1 MKKILLLIVVYIIT
15 AQNSFAQKKTR
26 ISGIIDNARDT
37 LSNIEI
43 GIFDGQFA
51 KTEMRNYRCETT
63 NGIFQFD
70 FDLERTALVGI
81 YINDR
86 LAFLPGSFNVAV
98 NPGDNIKIII
108 PNKNKMGLANIS
120 FAGKGSDKL
129 NLLKAINDKLL
140 ATGTHLLFWDRTS
153 ITDKYKNAD
162 QYLNII
168 DSMCKMNKLK
178 DPRDM
183 QLIKAQLVDGTLDQV
198 LAHSVKYYSDS
209 VGLLFEKY
217 IKRKNRI
224 APFLNKEVINYYG
237 GRHILPNYVLLA
249 NRDSIQGESHVL
261 RFTKP
266 LEFSRL
272 VVHEFNA
279 VPDVRDFL
287 LSYFARDFFRSKWE
301 SPIAKDL
308 VSFYI
313 KNVNENNPYFREV
326 VQTYDYAENN
336 LKKGDPFYKFNLPDT
351 SGKRHQLMDFKGKL
365 VLLDFWFNGCFACK
379 GIAPYIEKAEELFKE
394 KDIQFISI
402 GIDNKESWKK
412 GIGVFS
418 SKKSLQLYTEEKR
431 MDHEI
436 IKFARVSSYPTL
448 IVLDKQGNIV
458 GIPPNPA
465 TNFEGFAAYINKLL

>member
-1 MKKILLLIVVYIIT
+1 MKKILILIVVYIIT

-26 ISGIIDNARDT
+26 ISGIIANARDT

-51 KTEMRNYRCETT
+51 KTEMRNYQCETT

-70 FDLERTALVGI
+70 FDLERTALIGI

-98 NPGDNIKIII
+98 KPGDNIKITI

-162 QYLNII
+162 RYLNII
-168 DSMCKMNKLK
+168 DSMCKVNKLK

-209 VGLLFEKY
+209 AGMLFEKY

-237 GRHILPNYVLLA
+237 GKHILPNYLLLA

-287 LSYFARDFFRSKWE
+287 LSYFARDFFCSKWE

-308 VSFYI
+308 VAFYTKI
-313 KNVNENNPYFREV
+313 VNENSPYFREV
-326 VQTYDYAENN
+326 IQSYDYAKNN
-336 LKKGDPFYKFNLPDT
+336 LSEGDPFFNFDLPDT
-351 SGKRHQLMDFKGKL
+351 TGQRHKLTDFRGKL
-365 VLLDFWFNGCFACK
+365 ILLDFWFNGCFACK
-379 GIAPYIEKAEELFKE
+379 GLTPFLEKAEEVFKD
-394 KDIQFISI
+394 KDVQFISI
-402 GIDNKESWKK
+402 SIDNKESWKK

-418 SKKSLQLYTEEKR
+418 SKKSLQLYTEEKK
-431 MDHEI
+431 MDHDI
-436 IKFARVSSYPTL
+436 IKFARVFFYPRL
-448 IVLDKQGNIV
+448 ILLNKQGNIV

-465 TNFEGFAAYINKLL
+465 TDFEGFKAYISRFL